1 VKFALEDLEDAALE
15 ISQEILGS
23 RSPYLPSMLPSLGS
37 HLELRS
43 QHLRALIQHL
53 RTGAFGHVS
62 KQVLWRLLQDA
73 EKCEAARAVWDMR
86 NEHLR
91 EDPENGDG
99 VLGAVIGQY
108 VPTEDTD
115 VTGNDPVR
123 TWFQREVVQ
132 IGQLLRHVK
141 KSLALMP
148 DKGKKNQ
155 LSLAV
160 SDSEANDIIIGALE
174 RAWQFRVDNAKLY
187 ELSGEHGI
195 DKNGL
200 LEKSDGY
207 LAPWTSDALLLE
219 ALSIQRDLSEA
230 AIKALWGPTEDP
242 KRQDVVSKLGL
253 QLVHLAEI
261 CCRSFEERADWC
273 EQQSAVGDDILQ
285 EGRNVRERYLRSRGG
300 WIKPLVNYGLIEHAY
315 GIAEDYQD
323 YRTLVEIC
331 SGELLKTEVSLVESI
346 PAQQNSE
353 TVNELKEKKAEVGKR
368 LEGYFERFG
377 EPFAIEMY
385 EYLVENGKLQTLL
398 SGFESWRERYLS
410 PFLRGNPKYAKLSWI
425 HDVSLGDYGTAANT
439 LFSIATKSESMLLN
453 QRIELSI
460 GKLAKLA
467 ALENAS
473 ASDIDVVEEIE
484 AYDIRL
490 EIVKIQQRLYSAVKH
505 ITHSAID
512 VDAAVHLATEEY
524 ARKLKKLPALRDLF
538 RTSFKQLVSGG
549 VMVTEDLVELLTLM
563 EPTEGELL
571 DGESFYWA
579 LRVIGLAGLPRAEIE
594 NAEKTIWRRC
604 FLRDEYVPTFARILA
619 TDANKKQLDS
629 NRLHPQPHGRRCHR
643 ASPENKRLHH
653 HCTLLPAWSLLT
665 RLPIQTQEPRRDTL
679 LGEPRGDQDLF
690 PGDR

>member
-1 VKFALEDLEDAALE
+1 
-15 ISQEILGS
+15 
-23 RSPYLPSMLPSLGS
+23 
-37 HLELRS
+37 
-43 QHLRALIQHL
+43 
-53 RTGAFGHVS
+53 
-62 KQVLWRLLQDA
+62 
-73 EKCEAARAVWDMR
+73 
-86 NEHLR
+86 
-91 EDPENGDG
+91 
-99 VLGAVIGQY
+99 
-108 VPTEDTD
+108 
-115 VTGNDPVR
+115 
-123 TWFQREVVQ
+123 
-132 IGQLLRHVK
+132 
-141 KSLALMP
+141 
-148 DKGKKNQ
+148 
-155 LSLAV
+155 
-160 SDSEANDIIIGALE
+160 
-174 RAWQFRVDNAKLY
+174 
-187 ELSGEHGI
+187 
-195 DKNGL
+195 
-200 LEKSDGY
+200 
-207 LAPWTSDALLLE
+207 
-219 ALSIQRDLSEA
+219 
-230 AIKALWGPTEDP
+230 
-242 KRQDVVSKLGL
+242 
-253 QLVHLAEI
+253 
-261 CCRSFEERADWC
+261 
-273 EQQSAVGDDILQ
+273 
-285 EGRNVRERYLRSRGG
+285 
-300 WIKPLVNYGLIEHAY
+300 
-315 GIAEDYQD
+315 
-323 YRTLVEIC
+323 
-331 SGELLKTEVSLVESI
+331 
-346 PAQQNSE
+346 
-353 TVNELKEKKAEVGKR
+353 
-368 LEGYFERFG
+368 
-377 EPFAIEMY
+377 MY